1 MECMNVENLG
11 PRVRKLL
18 LTVLLSLSATVS
30 ANAPASAQTE
40 FQILGQPVLTI
51 RQPEGDTEARVR
63 QIEDRFADI
72 VDRADEEQLEVSV
85 EGNQGAAQISINGSL
100 LLRVTAEDAA
110 ANNTG
115 QAVALADVWGDRLK
129 SILKQPQ
136 VARQLFKMANLPE
149 QIVVAGRRY
158 VRLSDAAPDRG
169 QFLTDGSRADDRV
182 IFWESQMESDR
193 DELPNPPPEKVYV
206 LNRFREFI
214 PYRAI

>member
-1 MECMNVENLG
+1 MKYMNVENLG

-51 RQPEGDTEARVR
+51 RQPEGDTETRVR

-100 LLRVTAEDAA
+100 LLKVTAEDAA

-158 VRLSDAAPDRG
+158 VRLSDAVPDRG
-169 QFLTDGSRADDRV
+169 QFLTDGSRADDLV
-182 IFWESQMESDR
+182 IFWESQTESDR
-193 DELPNPPPEKVYV
+193 DTLPNPLPEKVYV